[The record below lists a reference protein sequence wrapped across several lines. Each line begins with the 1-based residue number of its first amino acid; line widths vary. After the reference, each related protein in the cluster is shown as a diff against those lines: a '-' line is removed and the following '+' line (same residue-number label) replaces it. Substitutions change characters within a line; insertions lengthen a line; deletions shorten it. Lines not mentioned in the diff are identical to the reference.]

1 MAPNTHRMNHQH
13 LHIQSCMSQQKVFF
27 CQTIAMSTK
36 WRQLNVQAIKL
47 IHYLWIMYRPV
58 WQNDRRKIRHHC
70 QIYASLLWCLS
81 RPVWQAKDQASLPNS
96 RQSSWTDEEQAK
108 EQAKDQASLPNSCQS
123 PLMPQLFQCCWL
135 LKTIQWPN
143 IHTSNIS
150 KRLKDQKPGSDIQS
164 IKTKQYKHNTIY
176 I

>member
-47 IHYLWIMYRPV
+47 IYYLWIMYRPV
-58 WQNDRRKIRHHC
+58 WQNDRRKIR
-70 QIYASLLWCLS
+70 
-81 RPVWQAKDQASLPNS
+81 PVW
-96 RQSSWTDEEQAK
+96 
-108 EQAKDQASLPNSCQS
+108 QAKDQASLPNSCQS

-164 IKTKQYKHNTIY
+164 IKTKQYKDNTIY
-176 I
+176 IYIIT

>member
-13 LHIQSCMSQQKVFF
+13 LHIQSCMSQQKVF

-47 IHYLWIMYRPV
+47 IYYLWIMYRPV
-58 WQNDRRKIRHHC
+58 WQNDRRKIR
-70 QIYASLLWCLS
+70 
-81 RPVWQAKDQASLPNS
+81 PVWQAKDQASLPNS
-96 RQSSWTDEEQAK
+96 S
-108 EQAKDQASLPNSCQS
+108 QS

-164 IKTKQYKHNTIY
+164 IKTKQYKDNTIY